1 MEKKILIIYAPQGG
15 YTEKIAFEMS
25 KKFTTFSCALIS
37 GIDLTNE
44 NLDNYSNIII
54 GIATLGNDAWNS
66 KNQDPDS
73 ANIQKIISQY
83 DFSDKN
89 IALFGL
95 GNSILYPSHFVDDM
109 GIYEEQLLKQNA
121 KIIGYT
127 NSKNYTFKDSK
138 ALRGEFLC
146 GLAIDNDT
154 EPEKTNDKISQWISD
169 LIKQLK

>member
-1 MEKKILIIYAPQGG
+1 MDKKILIIYAPQGG
-15 YTEKIAFEMS
+15 YTEKIAFEIS
-25 KKFTTFSCALIS
+25 KKLSDYSCSLIS
-37 GIDLTNE
+37 GIDLTTEKLN
-44 NLDNYSNIII
+44 NYTNIII
-54 GIATLGNDAWNS
+54 GIATLGNDAWSS

-73 ANIQKIISQY
+73 SNIQKIISQY
-83 DFSDKN
+83 DFSDKI

-109 GIYEEQLLKQNA
+109 GIFEEQLLKQNA

-138 ALRGEFLC
+138 ALRGDLLC

-154 EPEKTNDKISQWISD
+154 EPEKTNDKISQWVLDI
-169 LIKQLK
+169 LNELK